1 MSAAPG
7 PRTRGTAGFVLI
19 GVVIFV
25 LALTI
30 IGLSLFSL
38 SSYEAQF
45 LQRSLD
51 EEQAF
56 QSAVGGMERAKFLL
70 ERMDDLGLV
79 SQAWP
84 PGTHVVAASAAQR
97 VPAGLVTAGPVS
109 WDPADSVYL
118 SITAEIITPQA
129 DTVRRTVSGRFI
141 PRTNRSYYSQIA
153 TSSDEIA
160 ADAVAA
166 AVPPPTDRTDTIQ
179 MLGSV
184 WQGGAHPDTS
194 WINVLGQRPDI
205 PIITGAVPTPDLTA
219 FFADHPVSAATPA
232 APQAGYDYYLNAP
245 VNSPE
250 YFCAPSSPDQ
260 FFYPT
265 PSALDVNV
273 WVHGLAVWEF
283 PRGVR
288 FDGPLVVT
296 GPGSGN
302 CLVIVAGPNLCPPP
316 GCSWEHEPETAVRL
330 FAGLRVDP
338 GVSLIIV
345 SSGRVYLQHINNMS
359 GTSSVAGDL
368 AIYTRY
374 LYLTGPER
382 HPPVGTAKTMLLQH
396 APTGNLE
403 TVYLDLLGSQ
413 GALPGYGSGSGRTL
427 ALDSG
432 SWQASS
438 R

>member
-166 AVPPPTDRTDTIQ
+166 AVPPPTDRTDTPAFHTSFVRSRVFCVLRSTSRSFLSRPPNV
-179 MLGSV
+179 MLC
-184 WQGGAHPDTS
+184 
-194 WINVLGQRPDI
+194 R
-205 PIITGAVPTPDLTA
+205 
-219 FFADHPVSAATPA
+219 
-232 APQAGYDYYLNAP
+232 
-245 VNSPE
+245 
-250 YFCAPSSPDQ
+250 
-260 FFYPT
+260 
-265 PSALDVNV
+265 
-273 WVHGLAVWEF
+273 
-283 PRGVR
+283 
-288 FDGPLVVT
+288 
-296 GPGSGN
+296 
-302 CLVIVAGPNLCPPP
+302 
-316 GCSWEHEPETAVRL
+316 
-330 FAGLRVDP
+330 
-338 GVSLIIV
+338 
-345 SSGRVYLQHINNMS
+345 
-359 GTSSVAGDL
+359 
-368 AIYTRY
+368 
-374 LYLTGPER
+374 
-382 HPPVGTAKTMLLQH
+382 
-396 APTGNLE
+396 
-403 TVYLDLLGSQ
+403 
-413 GALPGYGSGSGRTL
+413 
-427 ALDSG
+427 
-432 SWQASS
+432 
-438 R
+438 